1 MVKDIV
7 IRQRTGQFET
17 LPTCRGCAGSFE
29 RVAPRIGLDQN
40 ERPDNRKRTQM
51 EGVT

>member
-17 LPTCRGCAGSFE
+17 LPTCRDRSGVWS
-29 RVAPRIGLDQN
+29 
-40 ERPDNRKRTQM
+40 RPCEKS
-51 EGVT
+51 